1 MNEQTNKFFEWLV
14 SSECPGQRTK
24 ARKAALLLLLLTF
37 RGLLSS
43 WQQESTK
50 DMLWNGGWVCKIKK
64 RK

>member
-24 ARKAALLLLLLTF
+24 AAFFLLLTF

-50 DMLWNGGWVCKIKK
+50 DMLWNGSWVCKIKK